1 MNENI
6 VNDIYVS
13 NGEEIEFNY
22 YANPSMDK
30 KVSFVKSVVDTVVD
44 DDYYYSML
52 KDMVFDFFLV
62 EFFSD
67 IEVEVPEQDGIDYVE
82 EFLANNNASTVMK
95 LGMDFD
101 VLQELYDCVDKG
113 IEYKTG
119 IHPSPIVDGIAKLLD
134 TVEKKFSDID
144 VDAMTGMAKV
154 FGKLQGDITPDKML
168 DAYARSDIFKKQHE
182 DAVKKQKKRDKKAD
196 ERVADANLNVVKGNM
211 SFDSSE
217 VGSSEV
223 DKNFELV

>member
-6 VNDIYVS
+6 VNDVYVS

-30 KVSFVKSVVDTVVD
+30 KISFVKSVIDTVVD

-67 IEVEVPEQDGIDYVE
+67 INVEVPEKKSIDYVE
-82 EFLANNNASTVMK
+82 EFLNDNNAATVMK
-95 LGMDFD
+95 LGMNFD

-119 IHPSPIVDGIAKLLD
+119 IHPSPIADGIAKLLD
-134 TVEKKFSDID
+134 TIEKKFNDID

-168 DAYARSDIFKKQHE
+168 EAYAKSAIFKKQHE
-182 DAVKKQKKRDKKAD
+182 DVVKNQKKRDAAMEKVR
-196 ERVADANLNVVKGNM
+196 ENV
-211 SFDSSE
+211 S
-217 VGSSEV
+217 
-223 DKNFELV
+223 KNTETDGFSVV

>member
-6 VNDIYVS
+6 VNDVYVS

-22 YANPSMDK
+22 YANPHMDK
-30 KVSFVKSVVDTVVD
+30 KISFVKSVVDTVVND
-44 DDYYYSML
+44 ECYYSML

-67 IEVEVPEQDGIDYVE
+67 IEVEVPEQGGIDYVE
-82 EFLANNNASTVMK
+82 EFLANNNAPTVIK

-119 IHPSPIVDGIAKLLD
+119 IHPSPIADSIAKLLD
-134 TVEKKFSDID
+134 TVEKKFADID
-144 VDAMTGMAKV
+144 VVAMTEMAKV

-168 DAYARSDIFKKQHE
+168 DAYAKSDIFKKQHE

-196 ERVADANLNVVKGNM
+196 ERVADANLNVVKGNV
-211 SFDSSE
+211 SFDASE
-217 VGSSEV
+217 IGSTKV
-223 DKNFELV
+223 DKNLELV